1 MVVLGCKVRGTRPS
15 RMLLRRL
22 EAAQKY
28 LEENPEVSC
37 ITTGGQGAGE
47 DIPEGQAMKT
57 WLVEHG
63 IAESRITAETTSKD
77 TQENLEHAAAILQEQ
92 GLDNRIVIITDGF
105 HQYRASLLA
114 KRAGLESES
123 ESAWTNP
130 LYVPTYWVRE
140 WMALFQLLV
149 LGHG

>member
-1 MVVLGCKVRGTRPS
+1 MKPGWWNTALPKPHHGRDYLKGHPGESGTR
-15 RMLLRRL
+15 R
-22 EAAQKY
+22 
-28 LEENPEVSC
+28 
-37 ITTGGQGAGE
+37 
-47 DIPEGQAMKT
+47 
-57 WLVEHG
+57 
-63 IAESRITAETTSKD
+63 
-77 TQENLEHAAAILQEQ
+77 AILQEQ